1 MVNGAMVDTFVG
13 VNLNFD
19 LSGCRQSGLQIHK
32 STLESFKVKV
42 SNSFLS
48 LVRVCKAGSE
58 L

>member
-1 MVNGAMVDTFVG
+1 MVNGAMMDTLVG
-13 VNLNFD
+13 AYLYLD
-19 LSGCRQSGLQIHK
+19 ISGCRQSGLQIHK

-42 SNSFLS
+42 SNSFLC